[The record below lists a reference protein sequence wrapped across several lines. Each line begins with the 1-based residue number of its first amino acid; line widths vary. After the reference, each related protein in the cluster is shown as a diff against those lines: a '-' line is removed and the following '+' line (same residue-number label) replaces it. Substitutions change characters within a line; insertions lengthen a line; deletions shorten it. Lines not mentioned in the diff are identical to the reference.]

1 MKNIIIFCLF
11 ITSVSFSQ
19 VRNANTE
26 SNKKVKLYKADTV
39 ASPTYK
45 WILKT
50 DVVSIATGEFPLIAE
65 FRISDD
71 ISLEGSAGVTFGK
84 NNDSDLSNIEYFS
97 DASVALEGKS
107 SLGTAFRAGVKYYIS
122 NEEDAVE
129 GFSVGLFAFNKIT
142 KEKYVKEA
150 GDFDY
155 SVNGKFD
162 TKNKLGLELVLA
174 YQYFWNKHIGTEFF
188 LGLGAANIKRE
199 FYSTQVLSDGMG
211 GTYQDVKYNDFNEFA
226 ENIRFGIKIGFGN

>member
-1 MKNIIIFCLF
+1 MI
-11 ITSVSFSQ
+11 SSAAFSQ
-19 VRNANTE
+19 VRNTNVETD
-26 SNKKVKLYKADTV
+26 KKVKLYQLDTV
-39 ASPTYK
+39 VSPTYK
-45 WILKT
+45 WVLKT
-50 DVVSIATGEFPLIAE
+50 DLVSIATGEFPLIAE

-71 ISLEGSAGVTFGK
+71 VSIEGSAGVTFGS

-97 DASVALEGKS
+97 DASEALEGKS
-107 SLGTAFRAGVKYYIS
+107 ALGTAFRAGVKYYIS
-122 NEEDAVE
+122 NEEDAIE
-129 GFSVGLFAFNKIT
+129 GFSVGFFAFNKVT
-142 KEKYVKEA
+142 KEKYVKEV

-162 TKNKLGLELVLA
+162 TKSKLGLELVLA
-174 YQYFWNKHIGTEFF
+174 YQFFWSKHIGTELF